1 VVDALKL
8 MREFV
13 QGSRPWDR
21 SEAFDLVAMHVLGA
35 EQNVTSEAISVVG
48 QRVESGSAAALVES
62 LFAPHVAGPSP
73 LRGDSESYDDP
84 ANSFVHLVVERGRG
98 IPLTLAVIGSEVG
111 GRLGLSLNVIGMPGH
126 VLLQD
131 GSDSSRF
138 FDVFHGGVELDELGC
153 RSLYQRLTGLTDWNP
168 DFLAPI
174 GTAQQVFRMLNNLKS
189 IYRRRSDVSR
199 LRKVMA
205 LRALF
210 PGVEAAERG
219 EFARLMRET
228 N

>member
-1 VVDALKL
+1 
-8 MREFV
+8 MRDFV
-13 QGSRPWDR
+13 QGAIPWDR
-21 SEAFDLVAMHVLGA
+21 VEAFDLVASHVLGVDEGATSRALA
-35 EQNVTSEAISVVG
+35 EVSGQVEGSSVF
-48 QRVESGSAAALVES
+48 SLIES
-62 LFAPHVAGPSP
+62 LFSPRASTP

-84 ANSFVHLVVERGRG
+84 SNSFVHLVVERGRG
-98 IPLTLAVIGSEVG
+98 IPLTLAVVGSEVAS
-111 GRLGLSLNVIGMPGH
+111 RRGLALNVIGMPGH

-131 GSDSSRF
+131 GADPARF
-138 FDVFHGGVELDELGC
+138 FDVFHGGVELDATGC
-153 RSLYQRLTGLTDWNP
+153 RSLYHQLTGLSDWNP

-174 GTAQQVFRMLNNLKS
+174 GTSQQIFRMLNNLKS
-189 IYRRRSDVSR
+189 IYRRRSDVAH
-199 LRKVMA
+199 LRRVMA